1 MDTTTGALRRLIL
14 RTLLPGFDGMTVP
27 AWLVA
32 AHRDGLASVCLYGA
46 NIADPAAVSALC
58 ADLHR
63 RCPGLLIAT
72 DEEGGDVTRLHYLAR
87 SPEPGNAVL
96 GRLDDPALTAASAR
110 RIGRDLAVLGIGLD
124 LGPVVDINSAPDN
137 PVIGVRSFGATAPLV
152 ARHAVAWV
160 RGLRDAGVAAC
171 AKHFPGHGDT
181 TTDSHLALPRVDATR
196 EVLDARELEPFRAV
210 VQAGIP
216 AVMTSH
222 IVVPALD
229 PERPATFS
237 PAVLRGEL
245 RGRLGFRGVIV
256 TDALDMAGASG
267 DIGIPEA
274 AVRALAAGADL
285 LCLGPNTGSDLLE
298 RVVATIEDAVAQG
311 RIEPEELAASAAR
324 VQALID
330 DQATPSPAPAPGT
343 DPRPEIADAF
353 EIGAGAAAW
362 LADDAPAA
370 IVQVESEANL
380 AVGRVVWGAAAV
392 GATIAAGDVP
402 SGAKVAV
409 VARGLAAGHPA
420 LAVGDALRAAGHPV
434 IVVECGWPRGFG
446 DLVTYGASAG
456 VGRALVELLTRLP
469 DPVEVPEGS
478 ASR

>member
-1 MDTTTGALRRLIL
+1 MHTSTGALRRLIL
-14 RTLLPGFDGMTVP
+14 RTLLPGFDGTTVP
-27 AWLVA
+27 DWLVA
-32 AHRDGLASVCLYGA
+32 AHRDGLGAVCLYGA
-46 NIADPAAVSALC
+46 NTADPAAVSALC

-63 RCPGLLIAT
+63 RCPGILIAT
-72 DEEGGDVTRLHYLAR
+72 DEEGGDVTRLHYLAG

-96 GRLDDPALTAASAR
+96 GRLDDPALTTASAR

-137 PVIGVRSFGATAPLV
+137 PVIGVRSFGDTAPLV

-181 TTDSHLALPRVDATR
+181 ITDSHLALPRVDADR
-196 EVLDARELEPFRAV
+196 DLLDARELEPFRAV
-210 VQAGIP
+210 VQAGID

-256 TDALDMAGASG
+256 TDALDMAGASA

-285 LCLGPNTGSDLLE
+285 LCLGPNTGQALLG
-298 RVVATIEDAVAQG
+298 RVVAAIEDAVAQG
-311 RIEPEELAASAAR
+311 RIAPDELAASAGR
-324 VQALID
+324 VQALVD
-330 DQATPSPAPAPGT
+330 DQATPSAAPAPGP
-343 DPRPEIADAF
+343 DPRPDIADAF
-353 EIGAGAAAW
+353 EIGAGATAW
-362 LADDAPAA
+362 LADDSPAA
-370 IVQVESEANL
+370 IVQVDSEANL
-380 AVGRVVWGAAAV
+380 AVGRVAWGAAAA
-392 GATIAAGDVP
+392 GATIPARDVP
-402 SGAKVAV
+402 PGAKVAV
-409 VARGLAAGHPA
+409 VARGLTAEHPA
-420 LAVGDALRAAGHPV
+420 LAVAEALREAGHRV

-446 DLVTYGASAG
+446 DLVTYGASAA
-456 VGRALVELLTRLP
+456 VGRALVALLTSLP
-469 DPVEVPEGS
+469 VPDEAAEGS